1 MKKLEII
8 IRPEKFEDLKKILV
22 DMKVSG
28 MNISN
33 VMGYGNQM
41 GYVEQYRGVVYNV
54 NLVPKM
60 KVEVI
65 IRDAKVDTILARIA
79 DVLPTGNVGDGKV
92 FVYECL
98 DAMRIRTGA
107 KGEDAL

>member
-65 IRDAKVDTILARIA
+65 VRDAKVDTILARIA
-79 DVLPTGNVGDGKV
+79 DVLQTGNVGDGKV

-98 DAMRIRTGA
+98 DAMSIRTGA